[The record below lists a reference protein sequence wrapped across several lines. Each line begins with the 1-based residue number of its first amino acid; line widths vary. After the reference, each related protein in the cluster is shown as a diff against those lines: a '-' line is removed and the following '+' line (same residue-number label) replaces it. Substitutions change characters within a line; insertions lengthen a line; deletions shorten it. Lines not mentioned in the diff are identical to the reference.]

1 VLGDLLHGEETRVWG
16 DSAYSDQ
23 KEMIRETSPNAKDF
37 TQKKA
42 CRNRPLSEQDES
54 ANRYKS
60 KVRARVEHIFGVMKR
75 QFGYNKLRY
84 LWGLIKMPT
93 VCLPTTLTQGA
104 LINLV
109 IAKRPL
115 MAALA
120 G

>member
-1 VLGDLLHGEETRVWG
+1 MERNNLGDELFRLV
-16 DSAYSDQ
+16 
-23 KEMIRETSPNAKDF
+23 KEVIRETSPSAKDF

-42 CRNRPLSEQDES
+42 YRNRPLSEQDES

-60 KVRARVEHIFGVMKR
+60 KIRARVEHIFGVMKR
-75 QFGYNKLRY
+75 QFGYNKVRY
-84 LWGLIKMPT
+84 RGLDNNAHSVFTK
-93 VCLPTTLTQGA
+93 CA